1 MTPKRLQQ
9 LSSDQHDWANQ
20 LLWSAQCHEEA
31 NGACDLSRTALEIA
45 AEIRRAANEIDL
57 ETLIRTRTVTL
68 A

>member
-9 LSSDQHDWANQ
+9 LSSDHHDWANR
-20 LLWSAQCHEEA
+20 LMWSAQYHEEYH
-31 NGACDLSRTALEIA
+31 GASPLSRLALEIA
-45 AEIRRAANEIDL
+45 AELRQAANEIDL